1 MSKMNFSEK
10 NEGKKAAADIEVE
23 DDFDEDGDYDSS
35 SEPENKKKLIAV
47 LLLPFIVIAVVVI
60 FLFVIMSFT
69 GGNRSFEEIEEIMVA
84 AAESY
89 FADHP
94 ESLPKSDGGT
104 QTIDVSTLVAEGRM
118 KDLSEYNET
127 MCTGQVKVYKSG
139 TSYLYVPKLECGEA
153 YKFQPLYEK
162 VREDNP
168 IVSSGY
174 GLYNR
179 NGSYVFRGET
189 VNNYVKLDNATWRI
203 VKIASGNQ
211 LVLLLDNAISSP
223 QPWDDRYNQDM
234 KYNAGINNF
243 GTSRIKEYLE
253 ELYNTNDD
261 GIKSILLSDRDKTRM
276 VTFNFCTGKRGL
288 NETGVEQAVECREVT
303 RNQKLGLLTAADY
316 MNASIDPDCTKASS
330 PTCQN
335 YNYLITEYAWWLATP
350 SSANS
355 YSAYM
360 VGQNSGIEMKNA
372 NMYTRIRPVIYL
384 NSEVSYKS
392 GTGTAEDPY
401 TVK

>member
-1 MSKMNFSEK
+1 MSKMNFSDK
-10 NEGKKAAADIEVE
+10 NEGKKSAADIEVE
-23 DDFDEDGDYDSS
+23 DDFDDDDDDGYK
-35 SEPENKKKLIAV
+35 EPENKKKLILV
-47 LLLPFIVIAVVVI
+47 LALPFIVIAVVVI
-60 FLFVIMSFT
+60 FLFIIMSFA
-69 GGNRSFEEIEEIMVA
+69 GGNRSFEEIEEIMVV

-89 FADHP
+89 FKDHP

-104 QTIDVSTLVAEGRM
+104 QTIDASTLAAEGRM
-118 KDLSEYNET
+118 KPLAEYNET
-127 MCTGQVKVYKSG
+127 MCTGQVKVFKSG
-139 TSYLYVPKLECGEA
+139 ANYLYVPKLECGEA
-153 YKFQPLYEK
+153 YKFQALHEK

-174 GLYNR
+174 GLHNK
-179 NGSYVFRGET
+179 NGNYVFRGET

-211 LVLLLDNAISSP
+211 LVLVLDKAISSP

-234 KYNAGINNF
+234 SYNAGINNF

-253 ELYNTNDD
+253 HLYNTKDS
-261 GIKSILLSDRDKTRM
+261 GIVSILLSDRDKTRM
-276 VTFNFCTGKRGL
+276 VSYNFCTGKRGP

-303 RNQKLGLLTAADY
+303 RNQKLGLLTAADF
-316 MNASIDPDCTKASS
+316 MNASVDPNCTKASS
-330 PTCQN
+330 ETCQN
-335 YNYLITEYAWWLATP
+335 YNYLITDYAWWLATA
-350 SSANS
+350 SSANT

-360 VGQNSGIEMKNA
+360 VEQNAGIEMKNV

-384 NSEVSYKS
+384 NSEVAYKG
-392 GTGTAEDPY
+392 GTGTQEDPY